1 MKKLLIVS
9 AVILMSTGSIFAQD
23 DMSKKAHHTE
33 QADKKMKDCIM
44 MKDGK
49 MWVMKGGKTME
60 MTKDMTLSNGSK
72 VMTDGTVKMKD
83 GKTMMMKDGESM
95 MMNGK
100 MKKMDG
106 GM

>member
-9 AVILMSTGSIFAQD
+9 AVILMSTATIYAQD
-23 DMSKKAHHTE
+23 MEGKKTHHTE
-33 QADKKMKDCIM
+33 QSGKKMKDCVM

-60 MTKDMTLSNGSK
+60 MSKEMTLANGTK
-72 VMTDGTVKMKD
+72 VMTDGTVTMKD

>member
-9 AVILMSTGSIFAQD
+9 AVILLSTGSIFAQD
-23 DMSKKAHHTE
+23 MEGKKHHTE
-33 QADKKMKDCIM
+33 QTGQKKMKDCIM

-60 MTKDMTLSNGSK
+60 MSKDMTLANGTM